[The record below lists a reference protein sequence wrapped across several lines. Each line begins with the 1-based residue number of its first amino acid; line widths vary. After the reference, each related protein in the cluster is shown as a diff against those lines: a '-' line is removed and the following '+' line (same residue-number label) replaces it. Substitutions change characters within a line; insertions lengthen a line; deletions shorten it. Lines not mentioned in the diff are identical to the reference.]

1 MGQEKEE
8 DALQKERNPGV
19 DLLRLAAMFMVCVLH
34 VMGPGG
40 VMDALAGRSL
50 SRIMA
55 ANMLYGLC
63 YGAVDCFALISGYV
77 GAGHPFRYSSV
88 LRFWLQVFF
97 YSGGI
102 TLFYAIVEPQK
113 VGPEQI
119 RGAFFPVLTKQY
131 WYVTAYMGLLLL
143 EPVLNAGLAAL
154 SKRQKAVLAGSIL
167 LVFSASSYRFE
178 EVFGTEKGYSMLWL
192 VLLYLVGGCLK
203 ELRLKQWQAW
213 LCLLLYPAAALGLK
227 TGGQYVSIGYVLGS
241 IGLLL
246 FLAHLPFPA
255 WLGRTISRLGPL
267 AFGVYLIHV
276 HPIIYNSYMYFRYR
290 GLAELRAPSMLMQIL
305 LASAQIFLP
314 CLAIE
319 AVRALL
325 FRILHINAL
334 CRWVD
339 ILPGRALDALARL
352 RNRQEETV

>member
-1 MGQEKEE
+1 MENK
-8 DALQKERNPGV
+8 RNPGV
-19 DLLRLAAMFMVCVLH
+19 DLLRLAAMYMVCVLH

-40 VMDALAGRSL
+40 VLDALSGRSL

-55 ANMLYGLC
+55 AEMLYGLC
-63 YGAVDCFALISGYV
+63 FVAVDCFALISGYV
-77 GAGHPFRYSSV
+77 GAGRPFRYGNL

-97 YSGGI
+97 YSAGI
-102 TLFYAIVEPQK
+102 TLFYAFYEPQK

-154 SKRQKAVLAGSIL
+154 SRRQKAALAGSIL
-167 LVFSASSYRFE
+167 LVFSVGSYRFG

-203 ELRLKQWQAW
+203 ELRLKPWQAW

-227 TGGQYVSIGYVLGS
+227 WGGDYVSIGYVLGS

-255 WLGRTISRLGPL
+255 WLGRIVSRLGPL

-276 HPIIYNSYMYFRYR
+276 HPIVYNSYMYFRHR
-290 GLAELRAPSMLMQIL
+290 GLAELRAPSMLVQIL
-305 LASAQIFLP
+305 LASARIFLP

-325 FRILHINAL
+325 FRALRVNAL

-339 ILPGRALDALARL
+339 VLPGRALDALARL
-352 RNRQEETV
+352 RDRKEQKV